1 MELFPTVKLF
11 HTCRRPAYIMR
22 RCGEFPHSA
31 YPHEITHTTGS
42 TFRTDSV
49 SKVEGNLLERHCT
62 DRPRSMRERR
72 ETIMRSKRVGVLVT
86 GVAAVA
92 FGIYAEIG
100 FSRDQ
105 DSTKN
110 DPVDMAV
117 AKGLKWLVSVQG
129 KDGGWGQDGGETSYV
144 RQGERLESNGNDVA
158 NTAVVAL
165 ALLQTGTTATRGEYR
180 EPLQRAVDFVLKHVE
195 QSPSEGLAVT
205 DQQGTQIQRKLG
217 PYIDTFLTSKLLAEL
232 DGTMS
237 DGKANAR
244 VRQDLQKCVAK
255 IEKSQLKDGSWNISG
270 GWAPILGTSMASQ
283 SLAIA
288 QAKGAANSQVALD
301 RVDQYSKLQAAP
313 PMQGSGG
320 GIGSGSGSGMGA
332 GTAIFSSA
340 SAGVPLYQSAQVLE
354 QLTRTE
360 KDRKENAAQISVING
375 ALANGN
381 FVSGY
386 GSIGGEDFFSW
397 LNVSESLRRTGG
409 PEWQKWN
416 GDMKTTLLKLQNE
429 DGTWAGHHCITGRVA
444 VTSAAILL
452 LTADREPPADAP
464 KVLHTSTKNR

>member
-1 MELFPTVKLF
+1 
-11 HTCRRPAYIMR
+11 
-22 RCGEFPHSA
+22 
-31 YPHEITHTTGS
+31 
-42 TFRTDSV
+42 
-49 SKVEGNLLERHCT
+49 
-62 DRPRSMRERR
+62 
-72 ETIMRSKRVGVLVT
+72 
-86 GVAAVA
+86 
-92 FGIYAEIG
+92 
-100 FSRDQ
+100 
-105 DSTKN
+105 
-110 DPVDMAV
+110 
-117 AKGLKWLVSVQG
+117 
-129 KDGGWGQDGGETSYV
+129 
-144 RQGERLESNGNDVA
+144 
-158 NTAVVAL
+158 
-165 ALLQTGTTATRGEYR
+165 
-180 EPLQRAVDFVLKHVE
+180 
-195 QSPSEGLAVT
+195 
-205 DQQGTQIQRKLG
+205 
-217 PYIDTFLTSKLLAEL
+217 
-232 DGTMS
+232 
-237 DGKANAR
+237 
-244 VRQDLQKCVAK
+244 
-255 IEKSQLKDGSWNISG
+255 
-270 GWAPILGTSMASQ
+270 MASQ

-313 PMQGSGG
+313 SMQGSGG
-320 GIGSGSGSGMGA
+320 GIGSGGGSGMDA

-386 GSIGGEDFFSW
+386 GSIGGEEFFSW

-416 GDMKTTLLKLQNE
+416 GDMKTKLLKLQNE

-464 KVLHTSTKNR
+464 KVLHTNTKNR